1 MFGIL
6 KKLKKFLMNVP
17 DFKNMNE
24 YSGLLKN
31 EYLFWMYTLD
41 LYKMKKIL
49 EQVFWFWFARVKNG
63 CRQMS
68 QTYLKPFRD
77 H

>member
-1 MFGIL
+1 
-6 KKLKKFLMNVP
+6 MNVP

-31 EYLFWMYTLD
+31 EYLFGMNTLD
-41 LYKMKKIL
+41 FYKMIFFCICIL
-49 EQVFWFWFARVKNG
+49 VLVLVKSG

-68 QTYLKPFRD
+68 QTYLKSFRD

>member
-1 MFGIL
+1 
-6 KKLKKFLMNVP
+6 MNVP

-31 EYLFWMYTLD
+31 EYLFGMNTLNF
-41 LYKMKKIL
+41 YKMIFFCICIL
-49 EQVFWFWFARVKNG
+49 VLVKSG
-63 CRQMS
+63 CCQMS
-68 QTYLKPFRD
+68 QTYLKSFGD